1 LCVSEKLKMQIS
13 KFLFMNK
20 TSQSNLKIIF
30 SVVLLVLLTVGLSY
44 FISNKFVILLSLSIF
59 SFYKSYIS
67 SIRSKVSAM
76 EFKRKR
82 FQIVLLIFLVTWG
95 ILLVLQA
102 ANDSISFSDNSW
114 AKPILTSFGISM
126 ILALIPV
133 ASAEYSLIRELNKR
147 NS

>member
-1 LCVSEKLKMQIS
+1 MCVSEKLKMQIS

>member
-1 LCVSEKLKMQIS
+1 
-13 KFLFMNK
+13 MNK